1 MADTIVTSDQSSTSS
16 LNSARIICHVCQK
29 QFSQYTCP
37 RCNSRYCSLPC
48 YKSHS
53 LRCTESFMKENVV
66 QELHQMQPNEQTKQK
81 MLDILKRFHSEE
93 EMDNMDEDSFED
105 STLSEE
111 TMEKILSGQEINL
124 DDLSLEEKK
133 QFQRAIASGALSKMI
148 TPWDP
153 WWSKLSAKEIRL
165 SKEGTQLV
173 QPLSEQESVIVNET
187 ENNESSE
194 IPLGPEVPLP
204 PLSSLSSKE
213 PSPLLTVHLVDILY
227 SYCFTLRLYNG
238 DWRSDPIGSAM
249 VVLSVSSV
257 LGHGG
262 QPETVLESLT
272 HCLEQVC
279 SPAYRNMGGLQFG
292 LGVID
297 DVISLLSLGSP
308 AMVCALC
315 DMRRLIQEGEKE
327 AKLEKPRKSRRNEI
341 RSSIKQA
348 ERKIYFIMCW
358 VHEQPEEAWSSLAAI
373 VMAEKTSAMEF
384 QGSNKAKILNKKA
397 ETRGKCFIEEIE

>member
-16 LNSARIICHVCQK
+16 LNATRIICHVCQK

-37 RCNSRYCSLPC
+37 RCNSRYCSLVC

-66 QELHQMQPNEQTKQK
+66 QELQQMQPDEQTKHK
-81 MLDILKRFHSEE
+81 MLEILKRFHSEE

-111 TMEKILSGQEINL
+111 TIEKILSGQEISF

-133 QFQRAIASGALSKMI
+133 QFQRAIACGELSKMV

-153 WWSKLSAKEIRL
+153 WWSKHSARNIRL

-173 QPLSEQESVIVNET
+173 QPLSEQESLDDT
-187 ENNESSE
+187 ESNESSE

-204 PLSSLSSKE
+204 PLSRLSSKE
-213 PSPLLTVHLVDILY
+213 PSPLLTVHIVDILY

-238 DWRSDPIGSAM
+238 DWRSDPIGSAV

-257 LGHGG
+257 LGQGG
-262 QPETVLESLT
+262 QPETVLEALT

-279 SPAYRNMGGLQFG
+279 SPAYRHMGGLQFG
-292 LGVID
+292 LSVTD
-297 DVISLLSLGSP
+297 DVISLLSLGGP

-315 DMRRLIQEGEKE
+315 DLRRLIQEGEKE
-327 AKLEKPRKSRRNEI
+327 AKSEKPRKFRRNET
-341 RSSIKQA
+341 RSAIKQA

-358 VHEQPEEAWSSLAAI
+358 VHEQPKEAWSSLAAI
-373 VMAEKTSAMEF
+373 VTTQKTLAMKF
-384 QGSNKAKILNKKA
+384 QGSNKAEKLNRAKTKS
-397 ETRGKCFIEEIE
+397 KCLIEEIE

>member
-1 MADTIVTSDQSSTSS
+1 MTDTIVTTDQSSTSS
-16 LNSARIICHVCQK
+16 PNPTRIICHVCQK

-53 LRCTESFMKENVV
+53 LRCIESFMKENVV
-66 QELHQMQPNEQTKQK
+66 QELQQMQPDEQTKHK
-81 MLDILKRFHSEE
+81 MLEILKRFHSEE

-111 TMEKILSGQEINL
+111 TIEKILSGQEISF

-133 QFQRAIASGALSKMI
+133 QFQRAIACGELSKMI

-153 WWSKLSAKEIRL
+153 WWSKHSARSIRL

-173 QPLSEQESVIVNET
+173 QPLSEQESLDDT
-187 ENNESSE
+187 ESNKSSE
-194 IPLGPEVPLP
+194 VPLGPEVPLS
-204 PLSSLSSKE
+204 PLNRLSSKE

-257 LGHGG
+257 LGQGG
-262 QPETVLESLT
+262 QPETVLEALT

-279 SPAYRNMGGLQFG
+279 SPAYRHMGGLQFG

-297 DVISLLSLGSP
+297 DVISLLSLGGP

-327 AKLEKPRKSRRNEI
+327 AKSEKPRKFRRNET
-341 RSSIKQA
+341 RSAIKQA

-358 VHEQPEEAWSSLAAI
+358 VHEQLKEAWSSLAAI
-373 VMAEKTSAMEF
+373 VTTQKTLAMKF
-384 QGSNKAKILNKKA
+384 QGSNKAEKLNRA
-397 ETRGKCFIEEIE
+397 ETRGKCLIEEIE